1 MMKLTVK
8 SDFSKIEK
16 LAARLEKN
24 LYKRAVRAGAKLCV
38 ADLRNR
44 VPLVSGALKKSI
56 AAKVDSPKG
65 QTSAYAVI
73 GPRSKYV
80 FAKGGVKKQPARYFH
95 FIDSGKFAK
104 PVLYPVMAAG
114 ERNYIQAMED
124 VISQEINK
132 VLNG

>member
-1 MMKLTVK
+1 MKLRVK
-8 SDFSKIEK
+8 TDFSKIQK
-16 LAARLEKN
+16 LADRLEKN

-44 VPLVSGALKKSI
+44 VPMVSGALKKSI

-73 GPRSKYV
+73 GPRSQYV
-80 FAKGGVKKQPARYFH
+80 KTVNGIKKQPARYFH
-95 FIDSGKFAK
+95 FIDSGRFAK
-104 PVLYPVMAAG
+104 PILYPVMAAG
-114 ERNYIQAMED
+114 EQKYIRAMQE